1 MIKNRQSGKN
11 EKGVSVAIPTYD
23 SEDTIRET
31 IKSVLSQ
38 SVDVGEIIVVD
49 DRSTDQTVEVIEE
62 MSKKYS
68 SVKYH
73 TNDENRGLFE
83 NHNRCVKKANE
94 EWILFLHSD
103 DKLKENSLK
112 IYKKYIMKYPKFD
125 VFLPTNRKNANRV
138 GPGPLKLLGPK
149 DSSTI
154 LRWHSGMVSG
164 SVYKK
169 STIKEHE
176 FDAGTLSADWELPMR
191 ILLSGGGVLI
201 LPEPVIKRYFGDK
214 QTSTKVSREGS
225 WNRHRSV
232 ALKKHI
238 CNDNFR
244 QSLISNVKEWE
255 PRELYSVLIL
265 LSYMKDRRLIGQ
277 IVSSLKT
284 ADKNVDVIFNLCL
297 ATFFLVSARIPARIV
312 LFSYQVFL
320 FFRKLLPIDR

>member
-1 MIKNRQSGKN
+1 MVKNKQSGKN
-11 EKGVSVAIPTYD
+11 ERGISVAIPTYN
-23 SEDTIRET
+23 SEDTIRGT

-38 SVDVGEIIVVD
+38 SVDVDEIIVVD
-49 DRSTDQTVEVIEE
+49 DRSTDQTVEVIKA

-68 SVKYH
+68 SIKYH

-83 NHNRCVKKANE
+83 NHNRCVKKSNE

-103 DKLKENSLK
+103 DKLKKNSLK
-112 IYKKYIMKYPKFD
+112 TYKKHIKKYPKLD
-125 VFLPTNRKNANRV
+125 VFLPTNRKNVNKV
-138 GPGPLKLLGPK
+138 GPSPLKLIGPK

-169 STIKEHE
+169 ATIEEHE
-176 FDAGTLSADWELPMR
+176 FDTRTLSADWELPMR
-191 ILLSGGGVLI
+191 ILLNRGGILI

-214 QTSTKVSREGS
+214 QTSTKVSREGN
-225 WNRHRSV
+225 WRQHRSV

-244 QSLISNVKEWE
+244 RSLISNVKKWE
-255 PRELYSVLIL
+255 PRELYSILIL
-265 LSYMKDRRLIGQ
+265 LSYMKNRRLISQ

-284 ADKNVDVIFNLCL
+284 ADKNVDAIFNLCL
-297 ATFFLVSARIPARIV
+297 AKSFLVSAKIPARMV
-312 LFSYQVFL
+312 LFIYQLFL
-320 FFRKLLPIDR
+320 FLCKLLPMDR